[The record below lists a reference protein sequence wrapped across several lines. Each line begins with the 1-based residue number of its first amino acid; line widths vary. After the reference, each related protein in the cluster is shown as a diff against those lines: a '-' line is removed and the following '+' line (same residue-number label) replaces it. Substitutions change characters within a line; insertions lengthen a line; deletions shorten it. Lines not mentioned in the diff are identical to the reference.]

1 MVWECCDCTLHL
13 DHSLPC
19 AFQHGARHR
28 ALPFPCVL
36 SGARQRGCDAVSS
49 RTAVN
54 TFSLP
59 CVAYYARQPT
69 VPCVAFSQ
77 NARQSSLP
85 GKNEPG
91 ALCHALWEKEHGKGG
106 AVRFRPFAVR
116 CRRTAKS
123 AIPVVLGRRPVQ
135 RKAALWI
142 RRVPLRRG
150 GGEARRGR
158 HGRRRSA
165 RQARAHERAR
175 LGLAKVQAW
184 GKNGRR
190 RSQCNRRRRGTLR
203 VRAYV
208 LPEGQRRKP
217 GSELR
222 SWATQGLAA
231 RRVSV
236 RVRCRVTACV
246 CFQGAHGTSLTALLG
261 GDTRGCARTAGMPVL
276 VTAHGRTRSGTV
288 GCVRVDEGRD
298 TYKKQSFPA
307 WLNGRHHQHKRGGA
321 VACRD
326 MAASARGSTC
336 DHGSK
341 TGRHKRGEGLGA
353 HQRPK
358 GPRR

>member
-1 MVWECCDCTLHL
+1 MVCECCDCTLRL
-13 DHSLPC
+13 DHSLSC
-19 AFQHGARHR
+19 AFQHGSRHR

-91 ALCHALWEKEHGKGG
+91 ALCRALWEKAHGKGG
-106 AVRFRPFAVR
+106 AVHFRPFAVR

-165 RQARAHERAR
+165 RQSRAHERAR

-184 GKNGRR
+184 GK
-190 RSQCNRRRRGTLR
+190 T
-203 VRAYV
+203 
-208 LPEGQRRKP
+208 E
-217 GSELR
+217 
-222 SWATQGLAA
+222 
-231 RRVSV
+231 
-236 RVRCRVTACV
+236 
-246 CFQGAHGTSLTALLG
+246 
-261 GDTRGCARTAGMPVL
+261 
-276 VTAHGRTRSGTV
+276 
-288 GCVRVDEGRD
+288 
-298 TYKKQSFPA
+298 
-307 WLNGRHHQHKRGGA
+307 GGA
-321 VACRD
+321 ASVTGAGKVHFECAHACSRKVKEESP
-326 MAASARGSTC
+326 AASS
-336 DHGSK
+336 
-341 TGRHKRGEGLGA
+341 GLG
-353 HQRPK
+353 RPK
-358 GPRR
+358 AWPRGA